1 MIKTIVVAVAVA
13 VAALFV
19 PRRQPP
25 PDAVDYAEQEER
37 LMPAAAT
44 AARKAGRG

>member
-1 MIKTIVVAVAVA
+1 MIEAIAVVITLTVL
-13 VAALFV
+13 ALFV

-37 LMPAAAT
+37 LMSAAAK
-44 AARKAGRG
+44 ARKEGGE